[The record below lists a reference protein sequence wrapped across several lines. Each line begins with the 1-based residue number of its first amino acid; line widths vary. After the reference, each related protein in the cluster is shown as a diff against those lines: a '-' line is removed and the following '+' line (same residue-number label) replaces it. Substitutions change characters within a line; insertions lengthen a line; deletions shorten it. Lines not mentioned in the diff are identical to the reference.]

1 MKFSLA
7 TTLTLSTLALATPA
21 PHAGPLV
28 PDTLPEFR
36 NALLSRVAL
45 PELVDRATSSKPKG
59 SKGGSSGN
67 TTSSA
72 VSISPSGALMMGA
85 LGVGVVEVLRLWN

>member
-1 MKFSLA
+1 MKLSIA
-7 TTLTLSTLALATPA
+7 TTLALTAFALATPA

-28 PDTLPEFR
+28 PDTISEFR
-36 NALLSRVAL
+36 NAMLSRAAL
-45 PELVDRATSSKPKG
+45 PELVDRASSKPKG
-59 SKGGSSGN
+59 SKSGGSSN

-72 VSISPSGALMMGA
+72 VSLSPSGALVIGA